1 MSSLC
6 SLSRQP
12 PHWSPCLRFVPLNQ
26 SSMPPCALFKTQ
38 FWLKIFTWHP
48 SPPSEQDLS
57 HFWRHMRTSM
67 TWLFLPTTLMV
78 HSTVSDLISP
88 TQSLVDMP
96 LGLCTCP
103 PLPGMP
109 FCSCHPCLAS
119 LCCDSSPWVPLMEL
133 LSLPHQDFVT
143 FYIRLLWYVS
153 HNM

>member
-12 PHWSPCLRFVPLNQ
+12 SHWSPCLCFVPLNQ

-103 PLPGMP
+103 SLPGMP
-109 FCSCHPCLAS
+109 FCSCHPCLGITLLWQLS
-119 LCCDSSPWVPLMEL
+119 LSSPDGITLPSSSGLRYLLHTSIVVCVP
-133 LSLPHQDFVT
+133 
-143 FYIRLLWYVS
+143 
-153 HNM
+153 